1 MSDTTDADSIHTSI
15 AELVGSHPVVLFMKG
30 TPARPQ
36 CGFSAAT
43 VDILRR
49 HGIAFH
55 AVDVLSDPAVRQG
68 IKTYSNWP
76 TIPQLYIN
84 GTFVGGCDIV
94 REMHQTGELDEL
106 VASCPVPA
114 ASEVAS

>member
-1 MSDTTDADSIHTSI
+1 MTETTDAERANADI
-15 AELVGSHPVVLFMKG
+15 AEAINTHPLVLFMKG
-30 TPARPQ
+30 TSERPQ

-49 HGIAFH
+49 HDIAFH

-94 REMHQTGELDEL
+94 REMHQTGELGEL
-106 VASCPVPA
+106 VASRPVSA
-114 ASEVAS
+114 ATEVSS